1 MWHKLVWKK
10 AASSFLMRD
19 TTLAERRRNRI
30 GNNFYLAGYLC
41 PKCGSQLY
49 MAVYP
54 EGREFQIETEEG
66 AVRIARVYSCKKCCC
81 MYTPRPKR
89 LLVDG
94 DVYKMDFERDEAA
107 MRIIRNFWDVLPD
120 GM

>member
-1 MWHKLVWKK
+1 
-10 AASSFLMRD
+10 
-19 TTLAERRRNRI
+19 
-30 GNNFYLAGYLC
+30 
-41 PKCGSQLY
+41 

-54 EGREFQIETEEG
+54 EGGEFQIETEEG
-66 AVRIARVYSCKKCCC
+66 QSALPAFTVVKKCCC

-94 DVYKMDFERDEAA
+94 DVYKMDFERDEVAYEDYQEL
-107 MRIIRNFWDVLPD
+107 WDVLPD

>member
-1 MWHKLVWKK
+1 M
-10 AASSFLMRD
+10 MRD

-66 AVRIARVYSCKKCCC
+66 QSALPAFTVVKVLLHVYAKTKASVGGWGCIQNG
-81 MYTPRPKR
+81 
-89 LLVDG
+89 L
-94 DVYKMDFERDEAA
+94 
-107 MRIIRNFWDVLPD
+107 
-120 GM
+120 

>member
-1 MWHKLVWKK
+1 M
-10 AASSFLMRD
+10 MRD

-54 EGREFQIETEEG
+54 EGREFQIETEG
-66 AVRIARVYSCKKCCC
+66 GQSALPAFTVVKSAVAC
-81 MYTPRPKR
+81 
-89 LLVDG
+89 
-94 DVYKMDFERDEAA
+94 
-107 MRIIRNFWDVLPD
+107 IRQDQSAVGGWGCIQNGL
-120 GM
+120 